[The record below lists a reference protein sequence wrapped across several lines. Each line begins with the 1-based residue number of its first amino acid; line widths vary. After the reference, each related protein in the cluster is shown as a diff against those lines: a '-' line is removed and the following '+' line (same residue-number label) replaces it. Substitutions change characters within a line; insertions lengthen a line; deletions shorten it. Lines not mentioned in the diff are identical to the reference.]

1 MTMKSRLAIV
11 RELRRVERKV
21 RSKKDSDDRSYWDD
35 GYVKGAQQALTWV
48 LQQNAWR
55 PTR

>member
-1 MTMKSRLAIV
+1 MTMKSKLAIV

-35 GYVKGAQQALTWV
+35 GFVKGAQQALAWV
-48 LQQNAWR
+48 LQQNAAR